1 MLETC
6 WFDLIF
12 QDSPQCGQRWWWW
25 WSCTVLL
32 FKPTIPLL
40 GVWFSWCK
48 WPWQFAP
55 VLQLYHHH
63 HEQDGHG
70 HAGGGVWCW
79 KTTGQGM
86 CASSSPSQQNQTT
99 PIITNFYLLP
109 VFTTWSCPHTE
120 SSSGDPSIH
129 HQGWDDRC
137 WGSGSEAGRQ
147 RDSHKGAQEVSQ
159 DQGNTNELPNSPPKK
174 KTLSGSLE
182 KEWRALDIFQKPLTH
197 RDLTSES

>member
-1 MLETC
+1 MLEIC
-6 WFDLIF
+6 WYFYFLR
-12 QDSPQCGQRWWWW
+12 QSTLSSGGGGVQ
-25 WSCTVLL
+25 VLL

-40 GVWFSWCK
+40 GVWFSWCE
-48 WPWQFAP
+48 WPWQSAP

-63 HEQDGHG
+63 HEQDGHS
-70 HAGGGVWCW
+70 HAGGRVWCW
-79 KTTGQGM
+79 KTTGQGV
-86 CASSSPSQQNQTT
+86 CASTSPSQQNQTI

-109 VFTTWSCPHTE
+109 VLTTWSCSHTE

-137 WGSGSEAGRQ
+137 WGSRSEAGRQ

-159 DQGNTNELPNSPPKK
+159 DQGNTSELPNSPPKK

-182 KEWRALDIFQKPLTH
+182 KEGKALDIFQKPLAH
-197 RDLTSES
+197 RDVTSEP